1 MRGHRRSGITLTEI
15 LIAIMIMGVGLVS
28 LATLFPIGLLRL
40 RDAARYSRSTYLG
53 QSAAA
58 DLSSR
63 SLLLNFSFLN
73 TGYYDSS
80 ISGYYN
86 PFLQDTPYP
95 GGDWAG
101 ASATTATSPGAYS
114 GPGGVGLSGSSQSVA
129 AANGSGT
136 AVYPNLNGPGLPFCY
151 DPLWRYQTINESGV
165 QGYYPDLYNPSTG
178 KTTINSTY
186 EARFGVGDRLHPRR
200 HIRQSSQ
207 RSRPAADH
215 EFHRQHHDRDPE
227 HLRFARRRGLAR
239 AGQSGLLHGLQ

>member
-1 MRGHRRSGITLTEI
+1 MIAATAQMRGHRRSGITLTEI
-15 LIAIMIMGVGLVS
+15 LIAILIMGVGLVS

-53 QSAAA
+53 QAASA

-101 ASATTATSPGAYS
+101 ALATTATSPGAYS

-136 AVYPNLNGPGLPFCY
+136 AVYPNLNGPGLPICY
-151 DPLWRYQTINESGV
+151 DPLCAFK
-165 QGYYPDLYNPSTG
+165 PSTSPASRA
-178 KTTINSTY
+178 TTRISTIQ
-186 EARFGVGDRLHPRR
+186 ARARPPSIRR
-200 HIRQSSQ
+200 T
-207 RSRPAADH
+207 RPGS
-215 EFHRQHHDRDPE
+215 
-227 HLRFARRRGLAR
+227 RRGLASFETTIR
-239 AGQSGLLHGLQ
+239 ILPAPTACSGSRISSATSRP